1 LSPADSAKLAQLVAH
16 AQAAARKGDIMLPPG
31 NCAYDLYRAALGIDG
46 NNAEAQAGL
55 RGLPQ
60 VTRQQFQRALRED
73 NLDKAHDMLGTLEQ
87 LDPGD
92 PAAASM
98 RHGLGSAWLDR
109 ADHYVGLGQ
118 LGAAR
123 AALREAQRLVPDDPR
138 ISEVDA
144 KLHHG

>member
-1 LSPADSAKLAQLVAH
+1 
-16 AQAAARKGDIMLPPG
+16 
-31 NCAYDLYRAALGIDG
+31 
-46 NNAEAQAGL
+46 
-55 RGLPQ
+55 
-60 VTRQQFQRALRED
+60 
-73 NLDKAHDMLGTLEQ
+73 MLGTLEQ